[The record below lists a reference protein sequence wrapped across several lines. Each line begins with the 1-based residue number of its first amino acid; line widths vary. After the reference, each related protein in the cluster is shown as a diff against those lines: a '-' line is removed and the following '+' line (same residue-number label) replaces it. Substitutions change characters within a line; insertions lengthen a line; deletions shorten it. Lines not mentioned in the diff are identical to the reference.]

1 MKEDLKGVDYM
12 EFKSI
17 DAQVIQ
23 KYQQDEQLMIRLF
36 VQWCS
41 NNEVN
46 PHDLYRRAYPEQ
58 QENETMKK
66 IIEEAKYEEEI
77 EIDNETMLDVLQL
90 FGNDDLAF
98 ILTDEIERLSKNQK

>member
-1 MKEDLKGVDYM
+1 M

-17 DAQVIQ
+17 DEQIIQ

-41 NNEVN
+41 NNELN
-46 PHDLYRRAYPEQ
+46 PHALYSMAYPEQ
-58 QENETMKK
+58 TVNETMKK
-66 IIEEAKYEEEI
+66 IIEEAKFEEVI
-77 EIDNETMLDVLQL
+77 EIDNAMMLDVLQL

-98 ILTDEIERLSKNQK
+98 IVINEIERISKKQ

>member
-1 MKEDLKGVDYM
+1 M

-17 DAQVIQ
+17 DEQVIQ

-36 VQWCS
+36 VQWCA
-41 NNEVN
+41 NNDVN
-46 PHDLYRRAYPEQ
+46 PHELYSRAYPEQ

-66 IIEEAKYEEEI
+66 IIEEAKFEEEI
-77 EIDNETMLDVLQL
+77 DIDNETMMDVLQL

-98 ILTDEIERLSKNQK
+98 ILTDEIERLSKKGK

>member
-1 MKEDLKGVDYM
+1 M

-17 DAQVIQ
+17 DEQVIQ

-36 VQWCS
+36 IQWCA
-41 NNEVN
+41 NNELN
-46 PHDLYRRAYPEQ
+46 PHELYRRAYPDQ
-58 QENETMKK
+58 AENETMKE

-98 ILTDEIERLSKNQK
+98 ILTDEVERLSKKQK